1 MAKVSLLINFLSPF
15 PDDSQ
20 LAVLRSFQKLGMI
33 GILKFKDSLEPFG
46 LTTAARSPVETGF
59 PG

>member
-1 MAKVSLLINFLSPF
+1 MNFLSPLL
-15 PDDSQ
+15 DWQ
-20 LAVLRSFQKLGMI
+20 LCVLRSFQTLRMI

-46 LTTAARSPVETGF
+46 PTTAARSPVETGF